1 MEYNSDF
8 RYDLKFGQVAEQALA
23 EIFEGKKVEVKR
35 DRKASITGNLFV
47 EFESRGKPSGI
58 ETTEADYYCFVVEET
73 YILLDTQKL
82 RNLVE
87 TLKGTPREK
96 RGGDNN
102 TSRGVLIALVDLIHT
117 NKNENTDSRY

>member
-1 MEYNSDF
+1 MEFNSDF

-35 DRKASITGNLFV
+35 DRKASTTGNLYV

-73 YILLDTQKL
+73 FILLDTNNL
-82 RNLVE
+82 RNLVAS
-87 TLKGTPREK
+87 LKGTPSEK

-102 TSRGVLIALVDLIHT
+102 TSRGVIISLAELILHT
-117 NKNENTDSRY
+117 YND